1 MLIRSKLCWN
11 CYTITWG
18 ELKASWLILPCCFV
32 FEKWASSVDQASSF
46 HAIIQLSLLMIKINK
61 ITNFRMWK
69 SSMKN
74 KMAKNTCNH
83 VAEAGTD
90 SNTKFQ
96 WWNYLVQDLRKALS
110 NFKKA
115 IKLFFFVLCFN
126 FLNRLYFFRITS
138 FLLIFSDID
147 RR

>member
-1 MLIRSKLCWN
+1 MSISSKLCWN

-18 ELKASWLILPCCFV
+18 ELKASWLILPCCLV
-32 FEKWASSVDQASSF
+32 FEKWASSS
-46 HAIIQLSLLMIKINK
+46 HAIIQLSLLIIKINK

-83 VAEAGTD
+83 VAEAGAD

-96 WWNYLVQDLRKALS
+96 WWDYLVEDLLKALS

-115 IKLFFFVLCFN
+115 IKLFF
-126 FLNRLYFFRITS
+126 S
-138 FLLIFSDID
+138 FSALIFSIGFTSSE
-147 RR
+147 

>member
-1 MLIRSKLCWN
+1 MRWVESNLAHFAMLSCLWKVSQLGWPSQLVSCN
-11 CYTITWG
+11 HS
-18 ELKASWLILPCCFV
+18 AQS
-32 FEKWASSVDQASSF
+32 

-96 WWNYLVQDLRKALS
+96 WWDYLVEDLLKALS

-115 IKLFFFVLCFN
+115 IKLFFFFLCFN

-147 RR
+147 KR